1 MKYNDI
7 TIILLLYKTPHK
19 IIKNLKVYS
28 KFKILILDQSN
39 DQIIK
44 PKIKKVLPNILYY
57 KITDKNKGFAKG
69 INLLSKKVKTKYFL
83 CTQPD
88 VKINLR
94 SIINL
99 KISKG

>member
-39 DQIIK
+39 DQTIK
-44 PKIKKVLPNILYY
+44 PKIKKILPLKLRIILR
-57 KITDKNKGFAKG
+57 KINGCIMKSLTFLYL
-69 INLLSKKVKTKYFL
+69 ILSKK
-83 CTQPD
+83 
-88 VKINLR
+88 
-94 SIINL
+94 
-99 KISKG
+99 